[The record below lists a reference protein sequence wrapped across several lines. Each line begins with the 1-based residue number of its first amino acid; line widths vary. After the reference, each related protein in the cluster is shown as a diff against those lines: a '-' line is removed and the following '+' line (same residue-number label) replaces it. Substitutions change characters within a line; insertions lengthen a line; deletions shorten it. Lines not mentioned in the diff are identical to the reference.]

1 MAPLTYLI
9 KFKADGQRESTLPV
23 DSTITPA
30 KKAELIKQG
39 YIEVPAAEWQEY
51 CNGKI
56 RGKDG
61 TPVDPPPYVPSKDE
75 KLAALD
81 AQYDSDIAGL
91 SKYYAEA
98 QLEDDTDL
106 QEEIKA
112 ELAEVKANYIEE
124 RKAIE
129 EGDD

>member
-1 MAPLTYLI
+1 MILTYLI
-9 KFKADGQRESTLPV
+9 KFSTDGQRESTLPV
-23 DSTITPA
+23 DSTITA
-30 KKAELIKQG
+30 EKKAELIAQG

-61 TPVDPPPYVPSKDE
+61 TPVDPPPCVPSKEE

-81 AQYDSDIAGL
+81 AQYQADVEELAKYFGEAGL
-91 SKYYAEA
+91 KGDTETQAE
-98 QLEDDTDL
+98 LRS
-106 QEEIKA
+106 
-112 ELAEVKANYIEE
+112 ELAETNTTYVAE

-129 EGDD
+129 EE